1 DLAGLSDG
9 SARVEASVSN
19 AAGNSASA
27 THDYSVDTGAPV
39 IIINTIAADDILNA
53 TEAQADLVI
62 SGTTNA
68 PAGQTVTVTV
78 GGVDYT
84 AQVQANGSWSVTV
97 PAADVASIA
106 TGTVTASVADAA
118 GNTGSASHNLTV
130 DTTAPVVT
138 INTVASD
145 DIINSAEHGQTQI

>member
-39 IIINTIAADDILNA
+39 ITINTIAADDILNA
-53 TEAQADLVI
+53 TEAQSDLVI

-68 PAGQTVTVTV
+68 PAGQTVTVTI

-97 PAADVASIA
+97 PAADVTSIA
-106 TGTVTASVADAA
+106 TGA
-118 GNTGSASHNLTV
+118 
-130 DTTAPVVT
+130 
-138 INTVASD
+138 
-145 DIINSAEHGQTQI
+145 